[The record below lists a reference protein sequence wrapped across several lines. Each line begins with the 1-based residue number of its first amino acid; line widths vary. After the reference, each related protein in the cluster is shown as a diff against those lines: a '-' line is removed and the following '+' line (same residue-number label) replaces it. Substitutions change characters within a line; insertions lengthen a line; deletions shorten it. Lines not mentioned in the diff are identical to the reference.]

1 MPSMRHHDPGNMYIQ
16 FEIEYPQ
23 GPLIF
28 NAEERKQLRKMLNV
42 PEDEEKV
49 QLRLRRAIEDA
60 RANKKSADSMDV
72 DFKIDTTTNK
82 IIDNGQGDE
91 IDAFASPVPK
101 DDVVEKIGL
110 EDVDPK
116 GQRGTNGVTMED
128 EEDEGMPAGAER
140 MQCASQ

>member
-1 MPSMRHHDPGNMYIQ
+1 MYIQ